1 MSNLHIY
8 PDHQEMPSMG
18 LRIMLSREHLHVLFK
33 LLIAFSFPCP
43 GVVLSHQ
50 GTVQLALVNIMS
62 IGFAFASR
70 STTRIT
76 ASKNIQQISWATG
89 QRSLND
95 DNEPCTCAGLS
106 LWNAR
111 QRVTTSAS
119 MIFWTRRATTSA
131 SPRITWALPCSGAM
145 WCGNITL
152 SMRLSASWD
161 VVLPFASRGWGDA

>member
-70 STTRIT
+70 STTRMT
-76 ASKNIQQISWATG
+76 ASKNINKSPG
-89 QRSLND
+89 QLDNGASGD
-95 DNEPCTCAGLS
+95 DNNEPRG
-106 LWNAR
+106 
-111 QRVTTSAS
+111 RVYH
-119 MIFWTRRATTSA
+119 
-131 SPRITWALPCSGAM
+131 SGM
-145 WCGNITL
+145 LVKG
-152 SMRLSASWD
+152 
-161 VVLPFASRGWGDA
+161 